1 MANNDILNDNDI
13 SLIAN
18 MQNIE
23 FVKKRNGK
31 TTIAIIIIA
40 AAIIIG
46 IVVGLIINYNMEV
59 PGEVGKLV
67 EAFNKTF
74 TSSSVKVDD
83 EITLIEN
90 KQKDVYSLN
99 SSFVKKDDNV
109 RMDAFLN
116 DGKEQINLGGLFF
129 NPERVE
135 VIFQDDQSVYTRYKD
150 IFNVIKTYLPT
161 LGELTDDLNK
171 IGYQKYMVLIRK
183 ELSNF
188 NKEYDLSYYYKEI
201 EKVFGDK
208 ITVETD
214 VTIDED
220 KVDIYKLEMPARDMI
235 ELKIQ
240 LLNDIKNDSKIR
252 TLMNRLNK
260 GVIDYIEKSKDYESI
275 RMTSDEF
282 NSFKLK
288 YSNELLSV
296 YDEILDNEI
305 KKYETIYSKVALDV
319 IENYV
324 VYVNDKNEIIK
335 IETNSCYLVDNNVL
349 TVNDV
354 KIFSEYN
361 KVKSKEVVPSCKT
374 RLNLAQLDRST
385 LFETIEIVKNKY
397 KDLLNQLTTNL
408 ISNIK

>member
-31 TTIAIIIIA
+31 TIIAIIIIA

-59 PGEVGKLV
+59 PGELGNLV

-90 KQKDVYSLN
+90 KQKGVYSLN
-99 SSFVKKDDNV
+99 SSFVKKDDNL

-208 ITVETD
+208 ITIETD

>member
-23 FVKKRNGK
+23 FVKKKNGK
-31 TTIAIIIIA
+31 ATIAIIIIA

-46 IVVGLIINYNMEV
+46 IVTGLIINYNMEA

-83 EITLIEN
+83 EISLIEKN
-90 KQKDVYSLN
+90 QKGVYSLN

-208 ITVETD
+208 ITIETD